1 MAYSWS
7 NVIIYVRK
15 MLRKKKEIKK
25 LKHCKSTKCSSTL
38 AVYKVNK
45 VLDARTMLKV
55 SIVTQES

>member
-15 MLRKKKEIKK
+15 MLSKKKEIKK
-25 LKHCKSTKCSSTL
+25 LKHCKSTKCSSKL
-38 AVYKVNK
+38 AAYKVNK
-45 VLDARTMLKV
+45 VPEARIMLRA